1 MTARDALSAGWRVAS
16 AVGLAVGAALFRK
29 RLVGEHTTAA
39 KAAHSP
45 PSRVARIAT
54 DDRPTEKA
62 ARAAA
67 QARSAAKSASGRAK
81 SASAPK
87 AASRN
92 KAAPRKRTAPRSSSK
107 AAKDED

>member
-67 QARSAAKSASGRAK
+67 QARSAAKSCLVTT
-81 SASAPK
+81 PC
-87 AASRN
+87 N
-92 KAAPRKRTAPRSSSK
+92 AAPFQSAAACSIRCRKW
-107 AAKDED
+107 